1 MQNPFTGAEAPGL
14 SQMADPL
21 GFIKK
26 LWGSMQVPGMV
37 TPPMS
42 LDELDKKIQDLKT
55 VESWLNVNM
64 NMLRGTIQTLE
75 VQRATLAAL
84 QSLGDSFV
92 QQTREAQQA
101 AAETAAAASAGAAFS
116 NAGWPMSAAA
126 ASEQSKE
133 AASDTA
139 NQAPPDLTANLG
151 NAASAVNHTPQN
163 TASDTQKSSAA
174 EDSAHTFSNPA
185 VWWNLLQDQFKQ
197 AVSQAIQSDSGSAG
211 QTAATPTAV
220 APAAPEKKSPAARAS
235 NKPAGTKRGS
245 AARPVAGKTATPAK
259 AGQANPAK
267 PVSASKAGTVASKKT
282 QSRPAAST
290 QMKTSL
296 PLKTKT
302 QAKKPTKK

>member
-1 MQNPFTGAEAPGL
+1 MQNPFTGAEAPGM

-37 TPPMS
+37 APPMS

-92 QQTREAQQA
+92 QHTREAQQA

-116 NAGWPMSAAA
+116 NAGWPMSAASDKNTEA
-126 ASEQSKE
+126 ASESGDEVPPAAAAKAADAVDGTQVADT
-133 AASDTA
+133 AASRETSATEESA
-139 NQAPPDLTANLG
+139 NA
-151 NAASAVNHTPQN
+151 
-163 TASDTQKSSAA
+163 
-174 EDSAHTFSNPA
+174 FSNPA

-197 AVSQAIQSDSGSAG
+197 AVSKAMQSEPGSSENV
-211 QTAATPTAV
+211 AAEAQ
-220 APAAPEKKSPAARAS
+220 PEPVKKSPSVRPAAKSASTKRANSAKPASGKTAARATVS
-235 NKPAGTKRGS
+235 KASSAKPAT
-245 AARPVAGKTATPAK
+245 AAKK
-259 AGQANPAK
+259 
-267 PVSASKAGTVASKKT
+267 SGTVATKKT
-282 QSRPAAST
+282 QSRSAAST
-290 QMKTSL
+290 QVKTSV
-296 PLKTKT
+296 PLKTKK
-302 QAKKPTKK
+302 QSAK

>member
-1 MQNPFTGAEAPGL
+1 MQNPFTGAEAPGM

-37 TPPMS
+37 APPMS

-92 QQTREAQQA
+92 QHTREAQQA

-116 NAGWPMSAAA
+116 NAGWPMSAASDKNAEA
-126 ASEQSKE
+126 ASESSNEVSPAAAAKAADAANAADGTHAADT
-133 AASDTA
+133 AASRETSTA
-139 NQAPPDLTANLG
+139 EESAN
-151 NAASAVNHTPQN
+151 A
-163 TASDTQKSSAA
+163 
-174 EDSAHTFSNPA
+174 FSNPA

-197 AVSQAIQSDSGSAG
+197 AVSKAMQAESVSSESSAAEA
-211 QTAATPTAV
+211 Q
-220 APAAPEKKSPAARAS
+220 PEAIKKSPS
-235 NKPAGTKRGS
+235 VKPAVKPASTKS
-245 AARPVAGKTATPAK
+245 ANTARPAAGKTAARAK
-259 AGQANPAK
+259 VSKASSAK
-267 PVSASKAGTVASKKT
+267 PATAAKKASTAAPKKT
-282 QSRPAAST
+282 QSRSAAST
-290 QMKTSL
+290 QIKTRV
-296 PLKTKT
+296 PLKTKK
-302 QAKKPTKK
+302 QSVK

>member
-101 AAETAAAASAGAAFS
+101 AAETAAAASAGATFS
-116 NAGWPMSAAA
+116 NAGWPMSAASDKNA
-126 ASEQSKE
+126 E
-133 AASDTA
+133 AASDSSNEA
-139 NQAPPDLTANLG
+139 SPAAAAKAADAA
-151 NAASAVNHTPQN
+151 NAADGTHAADTAASRETSTAEESAN
-163 TASDTQKSSAA
+163 A
-174 EDSAHTFSNPA
+174 FSNPA

-197 AVSQAIQSDSGSAG
+197 AVSKAMQAESVSSESN
-211 QTAATPTAV
+211 AAEAQPEA
-220 APAAPEKKSPAARAS
+220 EKKSPS
-235 NKPAGTKRGS
+235 VKPAVKPASTKS
-245 AARPVAGKTATPAK
+245 ANTARPAAGKTAARAK
-259 AGQANPAK
+259 VSKASSAK
-267 PVSASKAGTVASKKT
+267 PASASKKSGAAAPKKT
-282 QSRPAAST
+282 QSRSAAST
-290 QMKTSL
+290 QIKTRV
-296 PLKTKT
+296 PLKTKK
-302 QAKKPTKK
+302 QSVK